1 MPDTGFMSPDNVVAQ
16 NGVFF
21 QDKWINEGGGI
32 IVFFAGSSN
41 FQTVDGFEND
51 GTLPAGATIVGAEVK
66 LLETYS
72 SPDGQT
78 FDIQLSIDG
87 GSNFSSAITSG
98 NLGTSSGG
106 SGAGADHLVPT
117 SGGATQLW
125 GLDWSGFSD
134 LSQIQLKG
142 SNGTQNIV
150 SDHVQLKL
158 YYTEAASPDSIKLNG
173 GIFTIRGGT
182 ITIK

>member
-1 MPDTGFMSPDNVVAQ
+1 MPDTGFMSPDNVVGQ
-16 NGVFF
+16 SDVFF
-21 QDKWINEGGGI
+21 GSEWITPSTGV
-32 IVFFAGSSN
+32 IVFFAGASN

-51 GTLPAGATIVGAEVK
+51 GTLPAGATVVGAEVQ
-66 LLETYS
+66 LLASYS
-72 SPDGQT
+72 SPDGNT
-78 FDIQLSIDG
+78 IDIQLSIDG

-106 SGAGADHLVPT
+106 SGQGADHLIPT

-142 SNGTQNIV
+142 LNATANVV
-150 SDHVQLKL
+150 SQHVQLKL
-158 YYTEAASPDSIKLNG
+158 YYELETGMGSVKLDG
-173 GIFTIRGGT
+173 AKIQIVSGKFLID
-182 ITIK
+182 

>member
-1 MPDTGFMSPDNVVAQ
+1 MPDTGFISPDNVVGQ
-16 NGVFF
+16 NGTFF
-21 QDKWINEGGGI
+21 GTEWITPTSGF
-32 IVFFAGSSN
+32 IVFLAGASN

-51 GTLPAGATIVGAEVK
+51 GSLPSGAIIVGAEVQ
-66 LLETYS
+66 LLDTSS

-78 FDIQLSIDG
+78 IDIQLSIDG

-98 NLGTSSGG
+98 NVGVSGD
-106 SGAGADHLVPT
+106 ADNDHLVPT

-142 SNGTQNIV
+142 LNATANLASQ
-150 SDHVQLKL
+150 HVQLKL
-158 YYTEAASPDSIKLNG
+158 YYEVNMGSVKLDG
-173 GIFTIRGGT
+173 AKIQIVSGKFLID
-182 ITIK
+182 

>member
-1 MPDTGFMSPDNVVAQ
+1 MPDTGFMSPDNRVAQ

-21 QDKWINEGGGI
+21 QDLWLTEGGGI
-32 IVFFAGSSN
+32 IIFFAGSSN

-51 GTLPAGATIVGAEVK
+51 GTLPVGATIVGAEVK

-98 NLGTSSGG
+98 NVGVSGD
-106 SGAGADHLVPT
+106 ADNDHLVPT